1 MKVLL
6 IARTIAFGGGTETL
20 VFETYHELKKQI
32 GVNNVKLIVF
42 QHTSIFNVNDID
54 YYEKVLENDP
64 NFHCVDIKM
73 DLKIIKKNNINIQ
86 EIQKIVDDFKP
97 SIIHS
102 HLYLSELVSRNIN
115 FKKAKWFTHFHDNME
130 QFENFQLS
138 TLFKKKKLVNFYE
151 KNYLFRKYKNNNFI
165 AISKD
170 TYNYAKKRIRGNKLF
185 LLENGINLNNYFRYQ
200 KINKDKIRL
209 INIGSFVE
217 KKNQKFILEIA
228 CYLKNQSINFEVLLL
243 GDGPLKEEI
252 KNLVFEK
259 KLQKEIIFL
268 GIVENVNFYLNS
280 SNIYLHTAKYE
291 PFGLVLL
298 EAMAVELP
306 VISLDGLGNRDIVKN
321 NYNGFLIQEE
331 DPKKFSELII
341 KTFQNKE
348 IYEMFSKNSKEFSK
362 KFDIKTYVK
371 NLIKIYNY

>member
-20 VFETYHELKKQI
+20 VFETFNELKKQI
-32 GVNNVKLIVF
+32 GINNVKLIVF
-42 QHTSIFNVNDID
+42 QHTSMFNLDDID
-54 YYEKVLENDP
+54 YYEKILENDP
-64 NFHCVDIKM
+64 NFHCVNIKI
-73 DLKIIKKNNINIQ
+73 DLKIFKKNHINIQ
-86 EIQKIVDDFKP
+86 EIQKIVDEFKP

-115 FKKAKWFTHFHDNME
+115 FKNAKWFTHFHDNME

-138 TLFKKKKLVNFYE
+138 TLFKKKKLLNYYE
-151 KNYLFRKYKNNNFI
+151 KNYLFRKYKDNNFI

-185 LLENGINLNNYFRYQ
+185 LLENGINLKNYFRYQ
-200 KINKDKIRL
+200 DLNNDKIRL

-228 CYLKNQSINFEVLLL
+228 SSLKNQSIDFEILLL
-243 GDGPLKEEI
+243 GDGPLKGQI
-252 KNLVFEK
+252 QNLIFEK
-259 KLQKEIIFL
+259 KLQKEIKIL
-268 GIVENVNFYLNS
+268 GIVENVNYYLNS

-306 VISLDGLGNRDIVKN
+306 IISLDGIGNRDIVKD
-321 NYNGFLIQEE
+321 NYNGFLIHKE
-331 DPKKFSELII
+331 DPKKFSELIL
-341 KTFQNKE
+341 KTFQNQE

-362 KFDIKTYVK
+362 KFDMKTYVK
-371 NLIKIYNY
+371 NLIRIYNY

>member
-20 VFETYHELKKQI
+20 VFETFHELKKQI
-32 GVNNVKLIVF
+32 GINNVKLIVF
-42 QHTSIFNVNDID
+42 QHTSIFNVDDID
-54 YYEKVLENDP
+54 YYEKILVNDK
-64 NFHCVDIKM
+64 NFHCANIKL
-73 DLKIIKKNNINIQ
+73 DLKIFKRNNINIQ

-130 QFENFQLS
+130 QFENFQIS
-138 TLFKKKKLVNFYE
+138 TLFKKRKLVHFYE

-170 TYNYAKKRIRGNKLF
+170 TYKYAKKRIRGNKLF
-185 LLENGINLNNYFRYQ
+185 LLENGINLNNYFRYEA
-200 KINKDKIRL
+200 INKDKIRL

-217 KKNQKFILEIA
+217 KKNQTFILEIA
-228 CYLKNQSINFEVLLL
+228 SYLKNQSVDFEVLLL
-243 GDGPLKEEI
+243 GDGPLKKEI
-252 KNLVFEK
+252 INQVFEK
-259 KLQKEIIFL
+259 KLQKEIKFL
-268 GIVENVNFYLNS
+268 GIVENVNLYLNA

-306 VISLDGLGNRDIVKN
+306 VITLDGQGNKDLVKN
-321 NYNGFLIQEE
+321 NFNGYLIKKEN
-331 DPKKFSELII
+331 PKIFSELII
-341 KTFQNKE
+341 EMFQNQTL
-348 IYEMFSKNSKEFSK
+348 YEKLSNNSK
-362 KFDIKTYVK
+362 KFSRNYDISNYVK
-371 NLIKIYNY
+371 KLINIYNS